1 MEMQCFSLQLEFISP
16 GIFLGT
22 ALDIVMLICGKKKKK
37 HSIKDHT
44 EVGRVWSVT
53 EGNYRFPD

>member
-22 ALDIVMLICGKKKKK
+22 ALNIVMLICEKKKALYKGP
-37 HSIKDHT
+37 HR
-44 EVGRVWSVT
+44 G
-53 EGNYRFPD
+53 GQ